1 MVEQSK
7 STEKINQAAWDKLK
21 LQIEYHINQDP
32 NLTDVKINYQLKIP
46 TYGTR
51 NYLNLSA
58 KINE

>member
-7 STEKINQAAWDKLK
+7 SIEKINQAAWDKLK
-21 LQIEYHINQDP
+21 LQIEYHLEQDP
-32 NLTDVKINYQLKIP
+32 NLTDIKINYQVRIP
-46 TYGTR
+46 SYGTK

>member
-7 STEKINQAAWDKLK
+7 SIEKINQAAWDKLK
-21 LQIEYHINQDP
+21 LQIEYHMKQDS
-32 NLTDVKINYQLKIP
+32 NLTDININYQLKVP

>member
-21 LQIEYHINQDP
+21 LQIEYHMNQDP

-58 KINE
+58 KIND